1 MSEMKIK
8 YFAILAL
15 IAVPAALHGRTLS
28 PAEAL
33 SRVIAESGPQAVA
46 ARARTAVAEPAFT
59 SVTRSGDAAVYVF
72 GARKAGD
79 GFLVVSADD
88 CAQPLLGYAET
99 GTFDPDAMPPQMKWW
114 LEEYSRQIEYMSS
127 RGLTAQPPMRVPRAA
142 IAPQIKTDW
151 DQDAP
156 YNSQCPL
163 YGASRCYTGCVATAM
178 AQVMNYWKYPVRGKG
193 SISYDSE
200 SIQKR
205 LTLNFSLKAFDWDNM
220 RDIYLDNDWTDAE
233 ANAVG
238 YLMKACGYAV
248 KMDYGT
254 DSSGALAMYISRGLV
269 KYFDYD
275 PNITYALRSSYSL
288 SQWETM
294 LYENLRDVG
303 PILYG
308 GGSTIGGGHSFVC
321 DGYDGNGYFHFNWG
335 WTGMSNGYFSLDAL
349 DPYSLGS
356 GGGSGG
362 GYNFTQDAVLGIQ
375 PPTGKPAEDRA
386 VSLMQTGSLVGEI
399 AENDTLKFG
408 LTAEGECMWVNYTPE
423 TLHVIFGAVFEPAGN
438 PEAAKSV
445 PVSDIKFEI
454 QPGYGTGPSYFKPAV
469 DLKKLGL
476 ADGTYKVTFA
486 TRQIGTGNDDAQPWE
501 PVGHSWGFYNYITLT
516 KSGAD
521 YVVVSEPVP
530 EVRITRSKIVGGLYY
545 GMVNKFS
552 ITVENRSDIEVSRGF
567 APAFAVDGTMKML
580 GESVMVT
587 IPPHSTVEREWST
600 QIYLLDRYFDVEK
613 STIVDMAYFDESTY
627 TFFAVPKSLPVVMQP
642 NPGVP
647 RMSVVGYP
655 KVINAEAVPETV
667 DGVNTIVYQIADK
680 NDIQVEADVRLQSGK
695 FAYPMYACV
704 AAPLQSDPTQIA
716 LATYAG
722 HNMIYEEAGTTQKF
736 TTSVSFPECVPGQR
750 YTVMMGYN
758 YGGQLVQIGP
768 GICYFRLGPAG
779 VGDVAADKA
788 AAPVFDGTAV
798 TAEGR
803 IDIYDLGGAVV
814 ATGENCVVTTGL
826 EPGVYIARAGCG
838 TLKICIY

>member
-1 MSEMKIK
+1 MKIR
-8 YFAILAL
+8 YIAILAL
-15 IAVPAALHGRTLS
+15 FAVPAVMQARTLS

-33 SRVIAESGPQAVA
+33 GRIASQGAPQSVA
-46 ARARTAVAEPAFT
+46 ARICTSAPEPVFT
-59 SVTRSGDAAVYVF
+59 SVTRGGDAAVYVF
-72 GARKAGD
+72 GTAKAGE

-88 CAQPLLGYAET
+88 CAQPLLGYSDS

-114 LEEYSRQIEYMSS
+114 LEEYSRQIEYMNA
-127 RGLTAQPPMRVPRAA
+127 RGITAGAPMRVDRAP
-142 IAPQIKTDW
+142 IAPRIKTDW

-156 YNSQCPL
+156 YNSQCPI

-178 AQVMNYWKYPVRGKG
+178 AQVMNYWKYPERGKG

-220 RDIYLDNDWTDAE
+220 RDIYLDNNWTDAE
-233 ANAVG
+233 AAAVA

-275 PNITYALRSSYSL
+275 PNISYVLRSSYPT

-303 PILYG
+303 PVLYG
-308 GGSTIGGGHSFVC
+308 GGSQIGGGHSFVC

-349 DPYSLGS
+349 DPYSLGA

-375 PPTGKPAEDRA
+375 PPTGKPAAERPKA
-386 VSLMQTGSLVGEI
+386 MMQTGSLVGRI
-399 AENDTLKFG
+399 AENDSLKIG
-408 LTAEGECMWVNYTPE
+408 LTGEGECMWVNYTPE
-423 TLHVIFGAVFEPAGN
+423 TLRVVFGAIFEPVGN
-438 PEAAKSV
+438 PDAAKGMQ
-445 PVSDIKFEI
+445 VSDIRFEI
-454 QPGYGTGPSYFKPAV
+454 QPAYGTGPAYFKPFV
-469 DLKKLGL
+469 DLRKAGL

-486 TRQIGTGNDDAQPWE
+486 TRAVGTDNDDAQPWV
-501 PVGHSWGFYNYITLT
+501 PVGHSWGFYNYFTLT

-521 YVVVSEPVP
+521 YAVVNEPLP
-530 EVRITRSKIVGGLYY
+530 DVRVTKSAVVGALYY
-545 GMVNKFS
+545 GMVNKFK
-552 ITVENRSDIEVSRGF
+552 ITVQNNSDIEISRGF
-567 APAFAVDGTMKML
+567 APAFAVDGQLKML
-580 GESVMVT
+580 GESIMLT
-587 IPPHSTVEREWST
+587 LPPHSTVEREWAT
-600 QIYLLDRYFDVEK
+600 PLYLLDRYFGVDK
-613 STIVDMAYFDESTY
+613 SVIVDMAYFDETTY
-627 TFFAVPKSLPVVMQP
+627 TFFSIPRALPVVMQP

-647 RMSVVGYP
+647 RISVIGYP
-655 KVINAEAVPETV
+655 KVLNAEAVSETV
-667 DGVNTIVYQIADK
+667 DGVNTVIYQIADK
-680 NDIQVEADVRLQSGK
+680 NDIQIQADVRLLGGK

-704 AAPLQSDPTQIA
+704 AAPAQDNPSQIA

-722 HNMIYEEAGTTQKF
+722 HNVIFDEAGTTQTF

-768 GICYFRLGPAG
+768 SVCYFRQGPAG
-779 VGDVAADKA
+779 VGDVAVDAESV
-788 AAPVFDGTAV
+788 PVFDGVAV
-798 TAEGR
+798 MADGR

-814 ATGENCVVTTGL
+814 ATGEDRVDTGAL
-826 EPGVYIARAGCG
+826 PPGVYVARSQGG
-838 TLKICIY
+838 TLKLCIN